1 MGDLS
6 IEEKITLFELA
17 ANDVD
22 TYEDNRLYSYS
33 SKARMLLDS
42 IMTFEITCAN
52 PFDAIERLEHVLKT
66 LEEKIQKRQNYQI
79 VVRQAGL
86 EG

>member
-1 MGDLS
+1 MGELS
-6 IEEKITLFELA
+6 IEEKIALLELA
-17 ANDVD
+17 AKNVD
-22 TYEDNRLYSYS
+22 PYEDDRLYSYS

-42 IMTFEITCAN
+42 IMTFEVTCFQ
-52 PFDAIERLEHVLKT
+52 PYEAIERLEDVLKT

-86 EG
+86 KS